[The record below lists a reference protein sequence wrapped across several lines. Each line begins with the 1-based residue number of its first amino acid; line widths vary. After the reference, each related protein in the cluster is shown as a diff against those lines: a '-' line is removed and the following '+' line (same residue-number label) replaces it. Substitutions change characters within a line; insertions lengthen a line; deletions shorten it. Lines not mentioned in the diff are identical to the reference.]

1 MRLILAALCLALFPL
16 KSHAGEYSRD
26 YLEQKRTGFKK
37 MRTTGFVM
45 GGAGCAMVILGG
57 FLVGTAKYEN
67 STDFNG
73 NNKRV
78 THDPQWPVGFLT
90 IVAGVPLGIAG
101 VVLGSIGSNKVNQY
115 DGLLRDFS
123 LGLELNP
130 ERSGA
135 RVSLSF

>member
-1 MRLILAALCLALFPL
+1 MKLILAVLCLALFPL
-16 KSHAGEYSRD
+16 KSHAAEYSRD
-26 YLEQKRTGFKK
+26 YLEKKRTGFAK

-45 GGAGCAMVILGG
+45 GGAGCAMVVLGG

-67 STDFNG
+67 STDYNG
-73 NNKRV
+73 NPQRV

-90 IVAGVPLGIAG
+90 IVAGVPIGIAG
-101 VVLGSIGSNKVNQY
+101 AVLGGIGSNKVTQY
-115 DGLLRDFS
+115 DRMLRDFT